1 MKDIPKEVLSVAKQL
16 EGAGFEAYIV
26 GGCVRDLLIGKE
38 PQDWDVATNARPE
51 EIQKIFPKSFYENKF
66 FTVTVLTGSE
76 NPTLKE
82 IEITTFR
89 SDAEYADKRRPEKVE
104 FAKTIEE
111 DLSRRDFTINA
122 IALRPEAHSAKY
134 KAHDN
139 QKKDSVLYA
148 TRYTIFDPF
157 GGQKDIKAKFIRAVG
172 NPKERFAEDALRMM
186 RGVRFY
192 AQLGFEIEKETKE
205 AIAHHANL
213 LKEISQERIRDEL
226 SKIIKSDRVA
236 EGIDMLRELGL
247 LAYSITELQEGWG
260 VTQNKHHIYT
270 VWEHNLKSVQY
281 AAEKK
286 FSFEVRLASLLHDI
300 GKPRTKRG
308 DGPDS
313 TFYGHQVVGAK
324 MARKILERLKFPKE
338 TVDKIT
344 LLIREH
350 MFVYDPETVTLRGVR
365 RLVARVGVEN
375 IDDLFEVR
383 EADRIGSGV
392 PKAQPYRL
400 RHLKAMVE
408 KVKTDPVSPKM
419 LNINGNDVM
428 EFLGIRPGPKVGAV
442 LSVLLEEVLDDPS
455 KNAKELLVSRA
466 KELGSLAEK
475 DLIELASKAKQ
486 SAEAAQQRID
496 EEIKGRYFVK

>member
-1 MKDIPKEVLSVAKQL
+1 MKDIPKEVLNVVGQL
-16 EGAGFEAYIV
+16 EKAGFEAYVV

-38 PQDWDVATNARPE
+38 PQDWDVATSARPE

-66 FTVTVLTGSE
+66 FTVTVLTE
-76 NPTLKE
+76 NEHPALKE

-89 SDAEYADKRRPEKVE
+89 SDMGYADRRRPEKVE

-111 DLSRRDFTINA
+111 DLSRRDFTVNA
-122 IALRPEAHSAKY
+122 IALRPEVS
-134 KAHDN
+134 
-139 QKKDSVLYA
+139 SF
-148 TRYTIFDPF
+148 TIIDPF
-157 GGQKDIKAKFIRAVG
+157 DGQKDLKLKLICAVG
-172 NPKERFAEDALRMM
+172 NPKERFSEDALRMM
-186 RGVRFY
+186 RGVRFH

-205 AIAHHANL
+205 AIKHHSKL
-213 LKEISQERIRDEL
+213 LKEISQERIRDEF
-226 SKIIKSDRVA
+226 SKIIKSDRA
-236 EGIDMLRELGL
+236 EEGIEMLQELGL
-247 LAYSITELQEGWG
+247 LAYCVPELEEGWG

-270 VWEHNLKSVQY
+270 VWEHNLKSLQY

-338 TVDKIT
+338 IVDKIV

-350 MFVYDPETVTLRGVR
+350 MFVYDPEAVTLRGVR
-365 RLVARVGVEN
+365 RLVARVGTEN
-375 IDDLFEVR
+375 IDDLFKVR

-428 EFLGIRPGPKVGAV
+428 ELLGTSPGPKIGAI
-442 LSVLLEEVLDDPS
+442 LSILLEEVLDDPAQ
-455 KNAKELLVSRA
+455 NAREQLAARI
-466 KELGSLAEK
+466 KELGSLPEK
-475 DLIELASKAKQ
+475 DLSALALKAKQ
-486 SAEAAQQRID
+486 SAEVAQQRID